1 MASETIFQAM
11 GIADDWANECYDFV
25 KTTYEAEDTL
35 SEVMLKSMANVR
47 DESLGID
54 VNSDIPLTDYERK
67 LVLVG
72 FLVGRHKG
80 EQMANNLIE
89 TILKKLNKKDD

>member
-35 SEVMLKSMANVR
+35 SEVMLKSMVNVR

-72 FLVGRHKG
+72 FLIGRHKG
-80 EQMANNLIE
+80 EQIANNLIE
-89 TILKKLNKKDD
+89 TILKKLNKRDD

>member
-1 MASETIFQAM
+1 MASETIFKAM
-11 GIADDWANECYDFV
+11 GIAEDWANECFEFV

-35 SEVMLKSMANVR
+35 SEVMLKSMTNVR
-47 DESLGID
+47 DESLGIG

-72 FLVGRHKG
+72 FLIGRHKG
-80 EQMANNLIE
+80 EQIANGLIE

>member
-25 KTTYEAEDTL
+25 KTTYEEEKTISD
-35 SEVMLKSMANVR
+35 VMLKSMTNVR
-47 DESLGID
+47 DESLGITAD
-54 VNSDIPLTDYERK
+54 SDIPLTDYEKK

-72 FLVGRHKG
+72 FLIGKQKASHVAGDFVR
-80 EQMANNLIE
+80 
-89 TILKKLNKKDD
+89 TIIKKLNNDD

>member
-1 MASETIFQAM
+1 MASETIFKAM
-11 GIADDWANECYDFV
+11 GIAEDWANECADFV

-35 SEVMLKSMANVR
+35 SKVMLKSMTNVR

-54 VNSDIPLTDYERK
+54 ANSDIPLTDYERK

-72 FLVGRHKG
+72 FLIGKHKG
-80 EQMANNLIE
+80 EQIADTFIK
-89 TILKKLNKKDD
+89 TIIKKLSKDD